1 MEENNRFDFCPKCGA
16 LAKDGVCQSCG
27 YRNPEYAGFVAEPA
41 QSVPAQPEAPAQT
54 TQEQPETLV
63 QSAPAQPEASVQ
75 TAPAQQD
82 APAQTAPAQQET
94 SVQSVP
100 AQQETS
106 VQTAPARP
114 ETPAQ
119 TASVQQ
125 AQGYYTQPQ
134 PGQGYYGQNGY
145 MQNQYDPSQYSQNQY
160 AQGQY
165 NQNLYGQNPSQYG
178 AQPGNQYGGQPGA
191 QPGNQYGSQSG
202 DQGYYGQQNYYG
214 QYPYQG
220 YYGQQAQ
227 AGQGYYG
234 TQGTQQ
240 GGQYAAQQV
249 SQQGGQYGSQQGGMS
264 GSGYIPSAVPP
275 AAADKKSGKSTAV
288 LLIVLGVV
296 LLAVLIL
303 ILVGLYRLFDKDKKE
318 DRWEQEQEEEWEDSV
333 EEEPAEDWLEE
344 EQEAH
349 GWDENPQEDGAAYD
363 YTYVHDSYDSTQE
376 NWEEPGQDESMLYYS
391 GPYNALRDDLS
402 YQVNFVCEFY
412 CSEESSA
419 VNIMAD
425 YPQLSGDIPGIDE
438 INRHLRE
445 EYVFYQETF
454 EEDFKPLL
462 QSTDD
467 YYICN
472 EDCYVTYMDENILSM
487 VRKESV
493 YMNLDGDTLAL
504 LYFNCF
510 NLDVKTGELIENTE
524 VLNVDEAFVA
534 TLREREKLENESL
547 VLDRYTDE
555 EIMEMLNDRDTL
567 VLFYTPMGMEVGLNL
582 DQRVIYFMYQDY
594 DQYLKAGAL

>member
-41 QSVPAQPEAPAQT
+41 QSAPAQPEASAQTAQEQPEMPVQSAPAQPEAPAQT
-54 TQEQPETLV
+54 AQEQPKTPV
-63 QSAPAQPEASVQ
+63 QSAPAQPEAS
-75 TAPAQQD
+75 
-82 APAQTAPAQQET
+82 AQTAP
-94 SVQSVP
+94 VQP
-100 AQQETS
+100 
-106 VQTAPARP
+106 
-114 ETPAQ
+114 
-119 TASVQQ
+119 
-125 AQGYYTQPQ
+125 AQGYYGQPQ

-145 MQNQYDPSQYSQNQY
+145 MQNQYDSSQYSQNQY

-178 AQPGNQYGGQPGA
+178 AQPGT
-191 QPGNQYGSQSG
+191 QSG
-202 DQGYYGQQNYYG
+202 NQGYYGQQNYYG

-249 SQQGGQYGSQQGGMS
+249 SQQDGQYVAQQVSQQGGMS
-264 GSGYIPSAVPP
+264 GSGYIPAAVPP

-487 VRKESV
+487 VCKESV